1 MVQEEDIARGAMD
14 ALFAAMV
21 RRYVDRRDRD
31 GNGDYLQHSTFV
43 ARRNVVAG
51 VRNQQ
56 EDSDEDSEMAAS
68 VSQDRRPALA
78 ELDSEWEEAEAGDT
92 ETEGSEAE
100 DI

>member
-21 RRYVDRRDRD
+21 RRYAEKTDDR
-31 GNGDYLQHSTFV
+31 GGDFVQHSTFV